1 MSRKEP
7 VVIDIL
13 DELHWRGMVAHC
25 TDEAALRAALNS
37 GPITFYAGFDPSAPS
52 LQLGNL
58 VLLVT
63 ARRLQLA
70 GHRPIIL
77 VGGSTGLIGDPK
89 PDAER
94 TLRDPEVVA
103 SWAEKIKK
111 QVRPFV
117 SFEGE
122 NSAIVVNNLEWTA
135 PLSALEF
142 LRDIGRHFRVNKMLQ
157 KEAVSARLKSEIGI
171 GYTEFSYQILQAY
184 DYLELYRRYGCVLQ
198 IGGSD
203 QWGNITGGIELI
215 RRVEGATVHGL
226 ATPLLTDSEGRKLG
240 KTEAGAVYLSAELTS
255 PYAFYQYLYNVAD
268 ADVGTYLRAFSFR
281 SREEIE
287 ELEKATA
294 ERPAAREAQRALAE
308 ELTTLVH
315 GAEECARVVAASQA
329 LFGRADL
336 REIDERTLE
345 AAIREA
351 PHIQVPAGDQLPS
364 VVDLLTRVGLAPSKS
379 AARRAIQE
387 GGVSLNNVRVTD
399 VDAVPTSAD
408 LLHNRFLVLRRGRRH
423 VAGVEVV

>member
-1 MSRKEP
+1 
-7 VVIDIL
+7 VIDIL
-13 DELHWRGMVAHC
+13 DELHWRGMVAHS
-25 TDEAALRAALNS
+25 TDEAALRSALTS
-37 GPITFYAGFDPSAPS
+37 GSITYYAGFDPSAPS

-103 SWAEKIKK
+103 GWVEKIKE

-117 SFEGE
+117 SFEGK
-122 NSAIVVNNLEWTA
+122 NSAIVVNNLDWTA

-142 LRDIGRHFRVNKMLQ
+142 LRDIGRHFRVNKMIQ
-157 KEAVSARLKSEIGI
+157 KEAVSARLNSEIGI

-215 RRVEGATVHGL
+215 RRVTGATVHGL
-226 ATPLLTDSEGRKLG
+226 ATPLLTDAEGRKLG
-240 KTEAGAVYLSAELTS
+240 KTEGGAVYLSAELTS
-255 PYAFYQYLYNVAD
+255 PYAFYQYLYNVPD

-294 ERPAAREAQRALAE
+294 ERPAARDAQRALAE

-315 GAEECARVVAASQA
+315 GADECARVVAASRA
-329 LFGRADL
+329 LFGRAEL
-336 REIDERTLE
+336 RDIDERTL
-345 AAIREA
+345 AAALHEA
-351 PHIQVPAGDQLPS
+351 PHIQVPAGDGLPP
-364 VVDLLTRVGLAPSKS
+364 VVDLLTSVGLTPSKS

-387 GGVSLNNVRVTD
+387 GGISLNNVRVTD
-399 VDAVPTSAD
+399 VEAVPTSAD

-423 VAGVEVV
+423 VAGVEIV

>member
-1 MSRKEP
+1 MVTDS
-7 VVIDIL
+7 IL
-13 DELHWRGMVAHC
+13 DELQWRGLVAES
-25 TDEAALRAALNS
+25 TDEAALRSALAS
-37 GPITFYAGFDPSAPS
+37 GPVTYYAGFDPSAPS

-63 ARRLQLA
+63 ARRFQLA

-94 TLRDPEVVA
+94 TLQPPEVVA
-103 SWAEKIKK
+103 GWAEKIKE

-122 NSAIVVNNLEWTA
+122 NAAIVVNNLDWTA
-135 PLSALEF
+135 NITALEF
-142 LRDIGRHFRVNKMLQ
+142 LRDIGRHFRVNRMLA
-157 KEAVSARLKSEIGI
+157 KEAVSARMQSEIGI

-184 DYLELYRRYGCVLQ
+184 DYLELYRQYGCTLQ

-203 QWGNITGGIELI
+203 QWGNITAGVDLI
-215 RRVEGATVHGL
+215 RRVEGASVHAL
-226 ATPLLTDSEGRKLG
+226 ATPLLTDAEGRKLG
-240 KTEAGAVYLSAELTS
+240 KTESGAVYLSPELTS
-255 PYAFYQYLYNVAD
+255 PYAFYQYLYNVED
-268 ADVGTYLRAFSFR
+268 ALVGTYLRAFSFR

-315 GAEECARVVAASQA
+315 GAEECDRVVAASRA
-329 LFGRADL
+329 LFGRGAL
-336 REIDERTLE
+336 AEIDPGTLD
-345 AAIREA
+345 AALRAA
-351 PHIQVPAGDQLPS
+351 PHVRIDVGETWPS
-364 VVDLLTRVGLAPSKS
+364 LVDLLAETGLAASKS
-379 AARRAIQE
+379 AARRIIEE
-387 GGVSLNNVRVTD
+387 GGASLNNARVTD
-399 VDAVPTSAD
+399 VDAVPSESD
-408 LLHNRFLVLRRGRRH
+408 LLHGRWLVLRRGRRN
-423 VAGVEVV
+423 VAGVEVARR

>member
-1 MSRKEP
+1 VTDS
-7 VVIDIL
+7 IL
-13 DELHWRGMVAHC
+13 DELQWRGLVAES
-25 TDEAALRAALNS
+25 TDEAALRSALAS
-37 GPITFYAGFDPSAPS
+37 GPVTYYAGFDPSAPS

-63 ARRLQLA
+63 ARRFQLA

-94 TLRDPEVVA
+94 TLQPPEVVA
-103 SWAEKIKK
+103 GWAEKIKE

-122 NSAIVVNNLEWTA
+122 NAAIVVNNLDWTA
-135 PLSALEF
+135 NITALEF
-142 LRDIGRHFRVNKMLQ
+142 LRDIGRHFRVNRMLA
-157 KEAVSARLKSEIGI
+157 KEAVSARMQSEIGI

-184 DYLELYRRYGCVLQ
+184 DYLELYRQYGCTLQ

-203 QWGNITGGIELI
+203 QWGNITAGVDLI
-215 RRVEGATVHGL
+215 RRVEGASVHAL
-226 ATPLLTDSEGRKLG
+226 ATPLLTDAEGRKLG
-240 KTEAGAVYLSAELTS
+240 KTESGAVYLSPELTS
-255 PYAFYQYLYNVAD
+255 PYAFYQYLYNVED
-268 ADVGTYLRAFSFR
+268 ALVGTYLRAFSFR

-315 GAEECARVVAASQA
+315 GAEECDRVVAASRA
-329 LFGRADL
+329 LFGRGAL
-336 REIDERTLE
+336 AEIDPGTLD
-345 AAIREA
+345 AALRAA
-351 PHIQVPAGDQLPS
+351 PHVRIDVGETWPS
-364 VVDLLTRVGLAPSKS
+364 LVDLLAETGLAASKS
-379 AARRAIQE
+379 AARRIIEE
-387 GGVSLNNVRVTD
+387 GGASLNNARVTD
-399 VDAVPTSAD
+399 VDAVPSESD
-408 LLHNRFLVLRRGRRH
+408 LLHGRWLVLRRGRRN
-423 VAGVEVV
+423 VAGVEVARR